1 MTYQFTG
8 LQVSIA
14 IHAVAL
20 TIGFG
25 VSQVLVPVSAPIP
38 IEIGILSGSESAPP
52 KVAQQHKN
60 QIRTVKETVKPS
72 QQPEA
77 LSQSAVTERPL
88 LKQEEITQTVT
99 GDALKAD
106 QAEPIGSIVGPLF
119 NVDYLRNPKPAYPLI
134 ARRLRLEGT
143 TIVRV
148 LVSPAGKAEI
158 VQLGT
163 SSGSNVLDQA
173 ALNAVREWSFV
184 PARQGNQPVSAWVDV
199 PIRFRLTE

>member
-1 MTYQFTG
+1 
-8 LQVSIA
+8 
-14 IHAVAL
+14 
-20 TIGFG
+20 
-25 VSQVLVPVSAPIP
+25 VSAPIP

-199 PIRFRLTE
+199 PVRFRLTE